1 MRKPILIAA
10 LALMGA
16 AGAAYAA
23 EFSAAIVTQPGASL
37 NAVFGERPDRPGFHP
52 GADVAVAAGTAV
64 HAPAS
69 GRVLRV
75 SAPGAMSGYGGQVVE
90 IDHGEGVK
98 TRFSNLEGVALTAG
112 DAIGAGD
119 IIGHIVA
126 NERPHVHVELWRSGT
141 LVDPATE
148 MTLIA
153 VH

>member
-23 EFSAAIVTQPGASL
+23 EFSAAIVTQPASISS
-37 NAVFGERPDRPGFHP
+37 AFGPRANGLHS
-52 GADVAVAAGTAV
+52 GADVAAAAGAAV

-75 SAPGAMSGYGGQVVE
+75 SAQGSMSGYGGQVVE

-119 IIGHIVA
+119 IIGRIVA

-153 VH
+153 AD